1 MAALLE
7 MPADSKEFLLVE
19 KGLLKVEGL
28 VDDSWDEKDP
38 VQSGYLFAKLKRFNL
53 DLVKATFSTVESSRE
68 LAETVTAFKQSAKGS
83 TAIGSGTSLLGA
95 TSAVTVPKST
105 SGEAA
110 AQPEPSAADQVFTQ
124 FQSVTSVLSTQK
136 GTLEYICTRRS
147 LASFFV

>member
-68 LAETVTAFKQSAKGS
+68 LTETVTAFKQS
-83 TAIGSGTSLLGA
+83 
-95 TSAVTVPKST
+95 
-105 SGEAA
+105 

>member
-1 MAALLE
+1 

-68 LAETVTAFKQSAKGS
+68 LTETVTAFKQSAKGS

-95 TSAVTVPKST
+95 TSAVTVPNK
-105 SGEAA
+105 
-110 AQPEPSAADQVFTQ
+110 QY
-124 FQSVTSVLSTQK
+124 L
-136 GTLEYICTRRS
+136 RRGS
-147 LASFFV
+147 RPARG

>member
-1 MAALLE
+1 

-53 DLVKATFSTVESSRE
+53 DLVKATFSTVESSVE
-68 LAETVTAFKQSAKGS
+68 LTETVTAFKQSGKGS
-83 TAIGSGTSLLGA
+83 TTIGSGTSLLGA
-95 TSAVTVPKST
+95 TSAATVPNST

-110 AQPEPSAADQVFTQ
+110 AQPEPSAADQVVTK
-124 FQSVTSVLSTQK
+124 SVTSVLSTQK

>member
-1 MAALLE
+1 

-68 LAETVTAFKQSAKGS
+68 LRETVTAFKQSAKGS
-83 TAIGSGTSLLGA
+83 TTIGSGTSLLGA
-95 TSAVTVPKST
+95 TSAAAPFPPVPPPPVVQQPPHQVNPPPDEP
-105 SGEAA
+105 EA
-110 AQPEPSAADQVFTQ
+110 PT
-124 FQSVTSVLSTQK
+124 
-136 GTLEYICTRRS
+136 
-147 LASFFV
+147 